1 MKAYRLSKGVTE
13 HYTSLEELRAAFGL
27 APVTKQTKNKN
38 KLQEQRDFFCSKNI
52 CPACKKPMVWI
63 GESIMVCQNPDC
75 AGIQT
80 EYVDSETGETK
91 VRYSPSYKFLN
102 EKNTE
107 KAKTIFAE
115 YD

>member
-27 APVTKQTKNKN
+27 KPVTKQTKSKS
-38 KLQEQRDFFCSKNI
+38 KLKDQRDFFCSKNI

-75 AGIQT
+75 AGSQT

-107 KAKTIFAE
+107 KAKSIFAE